1 MKTKRTYSKQVPQRT
16 CVACRKTGDK
26 LTLVRLVRTDNGT
39 IEVDITSR
47 MNGRGAYIC
56 PLQNCWQGAVKEGQL
71 ERALKVR
78 LDRENRQSLI
88 QYGNS
93 LETRE

>member
-1 MKTKRTYSKQVPQRT
+1 MKTKRNYSKQAPQRT

-26 LTLVRLVRTDNGT
+26 LTLVRLVRIDNGT
-39 IEVDITSR
+39 IEVDITGR

-56 PLQNCWQGAVKEGQL
+56 PSENCWQGAV
-71 ERALKVR
+71 
-78 LDRENRQSLI
+78 RENRQSLI